1 MRFTSADISTA
12 FNAGAVARGK
22 QYWQQHRVERF
33 DLNEDA
39 ENIRVEATVEG
50 SGAAAYGL
58 IATVTTDQHGLRFE
72 SHCSCPLGGDCKHVV
87 AALLEACNRW
97 QRTPSRTLRSGNAD
111 AGDALP
117 HEVRNWLAQLSGTK
131 AASKPAA
138 GGVKRQLLYIVNP
151 ARGQSQDI
159 VIQLYTARLLK
170 DDSIST
176 QSLEH
181 YHNADGALRQPPKF
195 VTEDDLEI
203 LRALHPYRG
212 TGGGEYRLRGSSGVH
227 VLQMLL
233 ASERCY
239 WHKPD
244 HGALRLGAA
253 RNAEPQWQAAEDG
266 SQRLGLQ
273 VTPEVSGLLALSPP
287 WYVDADTGECGPL
300 QTGLSSSVAAALVNA
315 PMLPVQMLPEVAQRL
330 AQTPAAQPLPAPALL
345 PLRKLSD
352 TQPQPLLQFYGRE
365 GPAFLRYG
373 PRAHLGMARLFFIYH
388 DRRVAAADS
397 LSQIAIG
404 AGREILQVER
414 NRKAELHC
422 LSQLAAC
429 GLVPAARVL
438 QSWEMNGVGRDDYTL
453 QAPED
458 DTAWAAFMIE
468 RLPDLIEQGWK
479 IEYEAG
485 FPHRYA
491 EVEEWFG
498 EVSEDAGNDWFGLE
512 LGIQVG
518 GERINLLPLLIDAL
532 RSQPH
537 LFSLKQ
543 LADIPAEQQFV
554 AELPDGRRVALP
566 LARVQPILHILIE
579 LYDGQALDA
588 DGRLR
593 LSRVDA
599 LRLAELDAANAAART
614 RWLGAETLLELGR
627 RLNDFSGIKAVAP
640 PESLRATL
648 RPYQLEGLGWLQF
661 LREYGFG
668 GILADDMGLGK
679 TVQTLAHLLLEKEA
693 GRLDSPA
700 LVVAPTSL
708 VGNWQREAR
717 QFAPGLRVLALHGM
731 QRHQH
736 FAQLA
741 QYDLIITTYPLLSHD
756 AEILRAQAF
765 HLLVLDEAQ
774 YIKNART
781 QAARMVQQLR
791 ARHRLCLT
799 GTPIENHLGELW
811 SQFHFLQ
818 PGLLGDE
825 RQFRRLYRSPIEKH
839 GDDERRTHL
848 LRRIAPF
855 ILRRTK
861 QQVLQELPPKTEIVR
876 SVVLA
881 GEQRDLYETL
891 RLSMHEKVRHEI
903 ASKGLGRSHI
913 IILDALLK
921 LRQTCC
927 DPRLLKLESA
937 RRAAGVSAKLELL
950 MELLPEM
957 LEEGRRVLL
966 FSQFTSMLAL
976 IEDAL
981 VKVGIPH
988 LTLTGETRNRTELV
1002 ERFQNG
1008 EAPLFLISLKA
1019 GGTGLNLTAADTV
1032 IHYDPW
1038 WNPAVENQATDRAH
1052 RIGQDKPVFVYK
1064 LIVEGS
1070 VEEKIMV
1077 MQQRKAE
1084 LAAGILDQGA
1094 GKSVAAFDAQ
1104 DLQALFEPLA

>member
-1 MRFTSADISTA
+1 MRFTPADFSTA

-22 QYWQQHRVERF
+22 QYWQQHRVQHFALR
-33 DLNEDA
+33 EDA
-39 ENIRVEATVEG
+39 DAVRIEATVEG
-50 SGAAAYGL
+50 AEAAPYAL
-58 IATVTTDQHGLRFE
+58 IATVAPHPHGLRFE

-97 QRTPSRTLRSGNAD
+97 QRSQGRSSRAEPAAETLS
-111 AGDALP
+111 
-117 HEVRNWLAQLSGTK
+117 HEVRDWLARLTESPP
-131 AASKPAA
+131 ASAPAA
-138 GGVKRQLLYIVNP
+138 GGEQRTLLYIMKQ
-151 ARGQSQDI
+151 ARERPQSI
-159 VIQLYTARLLK
+159 LVQLCSARLLK
-170 DDSIST
+170 GGGIGA
-176 QSLEH
+176 QSLEP
-181 YHNADGALRQPPKF
+181 YHNVDGALRQPPKF
-195 VTEDDLEI
+195 ITEDDREL

-212 TGGGEYRLRGSSGVH
+212 SGGEYRLRGRSGVH
-227 VLQMLL
+227 VLEMLL

-239 WHKPD
+239 WHTPGRGPLRT
-244 HGALRLGAA
+244 GAPRS
-253 RNAEPQWQAAEDG
+253 AEPQWQAAEDG
-266 SQRLGLQ
+266 SQRLGLCA
-273 VTPEVSGLLALSPP
+273 TPAASGFLSLNPP
-287 WYVDADTGECGPL
+287 WYVDAGSGECGPV
-300 QTGLSSSVAAALVNA
+300 QTELPAGTAAALVDA
-315 PMLPVQMLPEVAQRL
+315 PLLPAQVLPQVAQRL
-330 AQTPAAQPLPAPALL
+330 AQTPASRPLPAPPLL

-352 TQPQPLLQFYGRE
+352 TTPQPLLQFYGRE
-365 GPAFLRYG
+365 GPASLRYG

-397 LSQIAIG
+397 LSLIAVG
-404 AGREILQVER
+404 AGREILQIER
-414 NRKAELHC
+414 NRKAELDS

-438 QSWEMNGVGRDDYTL
+438 QSWEMHGVGRDDYTL

-468 RLPDLIEQGWK
+468 RLPGLVEQGWK
-479 IEYEAG
+479 IEYEPG

-498 EVSEDAGNDWFGLE
+498 EVSEGAGNDWFGLE

-532 RSQPH
+532 RSQPQM
-537 LFSLKQ
+537 FSLKQ
-543 LADIPAEQQFV
+543 LADISPGQQFV

-566 LARVQPILHILIE
+566 LTRVQPILQILIE
-579 LYDGQALDA
+579 LYDGQPLDA

-593 LSRVDA
+593 MSRVDA

-627 RLNDFSGIKAVAP
+627 RLGDFRGIAAVAP
-640 PESLRATL
+640 PAGLHATL
-648 RPYQLEGLGWLQF
+648 RPYQLDGLGWLQF

-679 TVQTLAHLLLEKEA
+679 TVQTLAHLLIEQEA
-693 GRLDSPA
+693 GRLDCPA
-700 LVVAPTSL
+700 LVIAPTSL

-717 QFAPGLRVLALHGM
+717 QFAPGLRVLALHGA

-736 FAQLA
+736 FARLA
-741 QYDLIITTYPLLSHD
+741 QYDLVVTTYPLLAHD
-756 AEILRAQAF
+756 IQVLRKQEF

-774 YIKNART
+774 NIKNART
-781 QAARMVQQLR
+781 QAARMVQQIKT
-791 ARHRLCLT
+791 RHRLCLT
-799 GTPIENHLGELW
+799 GTPMENHLGELW

-825 RQFRRLYRSPIEKH
+825 RQFRRLYRTPIEKQ
-839 GDDERRTHL
+839 GDDERRVHL
-848 LRRIAPF
+848 LRRVAPF

-861 QQVLQELPPKTEIVR
+861 QQVLKDLPPKTEIVR
-876 SVVLA
+876 SVALT

-891 RLSMHEKVRHEI
+891 RLAMHEKIRDEI

-913 IILDALLK
+913 VILDALLK

-927 DPRLLKLESA
+927 DPRLLSLASA
-937 RRAAGVSAKLELL
+937 QRAAGVSAKLELL

-976 IEDAL
+976 IEAEL
-981 VKVGIPH
+981 IRRGIRY
-988 LTLTGETRNRTELV
+988 LKLTGETRNRTELV
-1002 ERFQNG
+1002 DRFQNG
-1008 EAPLFLISLKA
+1008 ETPLFLISLKA
-1019 GGTGLNLTAADTV
+1019 GGTGLNLTAADAV

-1070 VEEKIMV
+1070 VEEKIMA

-1084 LAAGILDQGA
+1084 LAAGILDDGA
-1094 GKSVAAFDAQ
+1094 GRSGTALDAQ